1 MNDEDEPKYYTCNGM
16 SPLDAFRMGL
26 LSRDEYIGFI
36 KGNIIKYVVR
46 CEYKGDVLGDL
57 DKAMD
62 YLNKYMDVIKNEM
75 R

>member
-1 MNDEDEPKYYTCNGM
+1 M

-57 DKAMD
+57 EKAMD
-62 YLNKYMDVIKNEM
+62 YLNKYVDVIKNEM
-75 R
+75 